1 MSGKREDYITWDE
14 YFMGVACL
22 SGKRSKDPSTQ
33 VGACIVSQDNKILS
47 MGSPRAVQM
56 TNFPGRRSM
65 RRTIPTM
72 QNTFILPTAN

>member
-47 MGSPRAVQM
+47 MGYNGFPKGC
-56 TNFPGRRSM
+56 FPGRRSM

>member
-47 MGSPRAVQM
+47 MGY
-56 TNFPGRRSM
+56 NGFPGRRSM
-65 RRTIPTM
+65 RLTIPTM

>member
-33 VGACIVSQDNKILS
+33 V
-47 MGSPRAVQM
+47 
-56 TNFPGRRSM
+56 
-65 RRTIPTM
+65 
-72 QNTFILPTAN
+72 